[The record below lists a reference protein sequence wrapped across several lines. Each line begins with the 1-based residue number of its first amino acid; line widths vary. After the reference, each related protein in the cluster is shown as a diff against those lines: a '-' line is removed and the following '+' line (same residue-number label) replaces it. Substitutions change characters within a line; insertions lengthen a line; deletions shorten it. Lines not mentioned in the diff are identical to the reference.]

1 MKLQIKIPGETLQNN
16 IKVRIMFARDIQNFP
31 KVTIEIKPSTIIKE
45 EIGVFAVC
53 DISKNSVIAKAEIFE
68 TKVVK
73 FNWNQV
79 NQFDDITRKKIM
91 DYGLGEINGVTIID
105 NLNYLSIPWNMN
117 HGCDY
122 NVGFGEHDDFIAK
135 RNIRKGEELLWDY
148 GLAETNP
155 KFKMMCKCR
164 SPICRKIITGN
175 DWKNSEFRKKNI
187 DYMLNA
193 LRK

>member
-1 MKLQIKIPGETLQNN
+1 
-16 IKVRIMFARDIQNFP
+16 MFARDIQNFP

-91 DYGLGEINGVTIID
+91 DYGLGE
-105 NLNYLSIPWNMN
+105 
-117 HGCDY
+117 
-122 NVGFGEHDDFIAK
+122 K
-135 RNIRKGEELLWDY
+135 RREE
-148 GLAETNP
+148 
-155 KFKMMCKCR
+155 KCHTM
-164 SPICRKIITGN
+164 I
-175 DWKNSEFRKKNI
+175 
-187 DYMLNA
+187 
-193 LRK
+193 